1 MIDSPTDASQRL
13 RHDGR
18 ALDELRPCVFVRDFT
33 EFAAGSVLAVYG
45 RTKVLCTASI
55 DEDVPRWM
63 RGTGRGWVTA
73 EYSLLPG
80 SSPERVAREAAR
92 GRQSGR
98 THEIQRL
105 IGRALRSIIDLQVL
119 GERQIL
125 VDCDVLQADGGTRT
139 ASISGAFVALHDAC
153 TRLCISE
160 VLRSHPIR
168 EACAAVSVGIIDG
181 ACMLDIDYA
190 EDSTA
195 EVDLN
200 VVMTS
205 SGRFVEVQGTAEGPP
220 FARSELDE
228 MLALADAGIAQ
239 ILQIQSEV
247 LASPPPDRRL

>member
-1 MIDSPTDASQRL
+1 MADSPIDEL
-13 RHDGR
+13 ELERHDGR

-45 RTKVLCTASI
+45 RTKVLCTASV

-80 SSPERVAREAAR
+80 SSPERVSREAAR

-139 ASISGAFVALHDAC
+139 ASISGAYVALHDAC
-153 TRLCISE
+153 TRLCLAE
-160 VLRSHPIR
+160 VIRAHPIR
-168 EACAAVSVGIIDG
+168 EACAAVSVGVVG
-181 ACMLDIDYA
+181 QACMLDLDYA

-195 EVDLN
+195 EVDMN

-228 MLALADAGIAQ
+228 MLALAEAGIVE
-239 ILQIQSEV
+239 ILQIQEEV
-247 LASPPPDRRL
+247 LAKAPSDRRA